1 MAVKSRL
8 EQRRDPLPKGAHNM
22 AAHVFKTANVEP
34 LPVQLEE
41 AFKSSVVLR
50 VAPGD
55 AERIVRALD
64 QASLNLAP
72 APGGSHGAGVYRR
85 LAADIRVQANNTLAG
100 SGSTRK
106 PVGASEPL

>member
-1 MAVKSRL
+1 
-8 EQRRDPLPKGAHNM
+8 M
-22 AAHVFKTANVEP
+22 AAHTFHTAHVEP
-34 LPVQLEE
+34 LPLQLDE
-41 AFKSSVVLR
+41 ASKSSVVLR

-85 LAADIRVQANNTLAG
+85 LAADIRVQANNTLGG

-106 PVGASEPL
+106 PFGASGAL